1 MEEPDLHCVPDDTKT
16 QHHPRSA
23 GRTYGDARG
32 VYQKHRNP
40 DWNPWHPFKNARDFE
55 LGRWMMDSDL
65 TKTAIDD
72 YLQRGLDDDRC
83 TSFNSADELWAL
95 FENLEFGFG
104 SQSWASF
111 EIESG
116 ILWTRNVLQCIQ
128 LLLGHLPF
136 EEHTVYGPTRIFDTN
151 GRRIYNE
158 IFTGDWWWDTQS
170 RIPEG
175 GTVVPLLF
183 ASDKTH
189 LTNFSGDKAAWPLY
203 MTLGNI
209 KKEVRR
215 QSSKRAWVLIAL
227 LPVPPKNPESG
238 EIHTTWHTAVNKV
251 LEPIEDFDLD
261 GPGYS
266 WDRADGQIRRC
277 YPVVAAWIADY
288 MEYVVVARL
297 VGGFCPV
304 CEIPKDAMGH
314 EFGILQSDDEYPRR
328 DKLKYQGA
336 LQFGGPQ
343 CLKEFGLQSEVNPLW
358 DFAGCDPYHLWQP
371 DILHLL
377 NLGIVKTMMEWV
389 VGYMEDRGLL
399 GRFNSRFKSVAPY
412 PGFARFKRSYTEVSS
427 WQGKEMRTMMKF
439 LLAITGPLLT
449 ERIKTVKCED
459 AKALE
464 CVRSLC
470 ELHLVVGQWSHS
482 EYTLGLLQEL
492 LQKFYKSKSAFRE
505 QRVTD
510 ARKRKFNMLWERKL
524 KEAGERG
531 WAQARIDREYERLR
545 AEVYH
550 FQFPKMHLLS
560 HISESIRRMGSPDN
574 FSTDVSEL
582 LHVEMVKEAYRSTNR
597 VNFEEQ
603 MLWYND
609 RYTGLA
615 YMIQT
620 LEYLALRGSFDS
632 DTARTLQLSSRDEPL
647 RSTRH
652 ARRRQAAAGDAS
664 SHSGDAGSHSSDE
677 ANLGP
682 RPRSVPRYKPIA
694 VPEARVRPGI
704 GELLRQT
711 VLAGRVQTIKPLS
724 LERAATRFGINDFP
738 AIFRQQIVAIW
749 GPHLT
754 ERILGPDETFAG
766 NVRIG
771 VYNSVAN
778 FYQPFQRPLEV
789 QKRFL
794 RCVRSGDGKRPAVT
808 HNVWVRVS
816 QDRNQDA
823 FQGRKVCTPLLYFSY
838 TPPRFAAQLRGPDGQ
853 RVETEWQRRSAR
865 GRKHKVL
872 VPQTLELAVL
882 AGYKCSGSSGN
893 PNRFHGCV
901 EVEIDSRSRFVA
913 EVGSIEGPVQLVE
926 VNETRQSRK
935 TWIVNNHID
944 LETYYYVY

>member
-1 MEEPDLHCVPDDTKT
+1 MDEPDIHCVPDDTRT
-16 QHHPRSA
+16 QHHPRCA
-23 GRTYGDARG
+23 GRTYGDAHGIYR
-32 VYQKHRNP
+32 KHRRP

-55 LGRWMMDSDL
+55 LGRWMMESNL

-83 TSFNSADELWAL
+83 ASFNSADELWVL

-104 SQSWASF
+104 SQSWTSF

-116 ILWTRNVLQCIQ
+116 TLWTRNLLQCIQ

-136 EEHTVYGPTRIFDTN
+136 EEHTVYGPMRIFDSS

-158 IFTGDWWWDTQS
+158 IYTGDWWWDIQDTV
-170 RIPEG
+170 PEG

-183 ASDKTH
+183 GSDKTH

-209 KKEVRR
+209 KKEIRR
-215 QSSKRAWVLIAL
+215 QSSKRAWVLVAL
-227 LPVPPKNPESG
+227 LPVPPKNPRSG
-238 EIHTTWHTAVNKV
+238 EIHTTWHTAIDKV
-251 LEPIEDFDLD
+251 LSPIKDLD
-261 GPGYS
+261 LGGPGYS
-266 WDRADGQIRRC
+266 WDCADGQVRQC
-277 YPVVAAWIADY
+277 YPIIAAWIADY
-288 MEYVVVARL
+288 MEYVVLARL
-297 VGGFCPV
+297 IGGFCPV

-314 EFGILQSDDEYPRR
+314 ESGILRTGDDYPMR
-328 DKLKYQGA
+328 DKHRYQRA
-336 LQFGGPQ
+336 LDSGNSQ
-343 CLKEFGLQSEVNPLW
+343 CLKEYGLQSEVNPLW
-358 DFAGCDPYHLWQP
+358 DFAAGDPYRLWQP

-377 NLGIVKTMMEWV
+377 NLGIVKTTMEWV
-389 VGYMEDRGLL
+389 IGYMEDCGLL
-399 GRFNSRFKSVAPY
+399 DRFNLRFKSMAPY
-412 PGFARFKRSYTEVSS
+412 PGFARFKRSYSEVSS

-439 LLAITGPLLT
+439 LLAITGPLLAD
-449 ERIKTVKCED
+449 RIKSVKCEE
-459 AKALE
+459 AKALQ

-482 EYTLGLLQEL
+482 EYTLELLQEL
-492 LQKFYKSKSAFRE
+492 LQTFYVSKSAFRD
-505 QRVTD
+505 QRATD
-510 ARKRKFNMLWERKL
+510 ARKKRFNMLWERKV
-524 KEAGERG
+524 KEAEKRG
-531 WAQARIDREYERLR
+531 WAQARRDREYEKLR
-545 AEVYH
+545 AEVFH

-609 RYTGLA
+609 RNTGLA

-632 DTARTLQLSSRDEPL
+632 DTARTLRMCSRDE
-647 RSTRH
+647 RRKSTRWARQRH
-652 ARRRQAAAGDAS
+652 ADAGDTS
-664 SHSGDAGSHSSDE
+664 SHLTLEIGLE
-677 ANLGP
+677 P
-682 RPRSVPRYKPIA
+682 RTVPSYTPIA
-694 VPEARVRPGI
+694 VPEARARAGI
-704 GELLRQT
+704 GELKRQT
-711 VLAGRVQTIKPLS
+711 ELAGRVRTVKALS
-724 LERAATRFGINDFP
+724 LREASLKFGINDLPVLFH
-738 AIFRQQIVAIW
+738 QQMVAIW
-749 GPHLT
+749 GSQLT
-754 ERILGPDETFAG
+754 DRILGPGDDFADK
-766 NVRIG
+766 VRIE

-794 RCVRSGDGKRPAVT
+794 RSVQSGDGKRPAIT
-808 HNVWVRVS
+808 HDVWVRVKL
-816 QDRNQDA
+816 DRTEDT

-838 TPPRFAAQLRGPDGQ
+838 TPPAFATKLRGPAGE
-853 RVETEWQRRSAR
+853 RVAVESRQQCTR
-865 GRKHKVL
+865 GRNHVVW
-872 VPQTLELAVL
+872 VPQMLELAVL
-882 AGYKCSGSSGN
+882 VGYRYKNPSGR

-901 EVEIDSRSRFVA
+901 EVEQDGRDRSVA

-926 VNETRQSRK
+926 VNEARRSRK

-944 LETYYYVY
+944 LETYNYVY